1 MNTSFI
7 EFLARK
13 GAVRFGEFTLKSG
26 RESPYF
32 IDLGAISGGSST
44 AELGKYYASTMQ
56 AAFGDRFDVVF
67 GPAYKAIPLALGAT
81 LALNS
86 MGLDRKWLFDRKEM
100 KIHGADANSVFVGS
114 QNIDHGARVIIVDDV
129 ITTGGTKME
138 AIEKLEKSL
147 KAEVVGVVIAVDR
160 MEVGKKHSA
169 LQEFSESTGVPVH
182 AIESIHNIFTH
193 LKGRSIEGKVFVS
206 DKLYEKYRAY
216 MNKYGVRF

>member
-44 AELGKYYASTMQ
+44 AELGRFYASSIQ
-56 AAFGDRFDVVF
+56 EAFKGNFDVVF
-67 GPAYKAIPLALGAT
+67 GPAYKAIPLALSAT

-86 MGLDRKWLFDRKEM
+86 MGIDKKWLFDRKEM

-114 QNIDHGARVIIVDDV
+114 QNLDHGSRVVIVDDV
-129 ITTGGTKME
+129 LTTGGTKVE

-160 MEVGKKHSA
+160 MEIGKKESA
-169 LQEFSESTGVPVH
+169 LSEFSESSGVPVH
-182 AIESIHNIFTH
+182 SIETIHNIFTH
-193 LKGRSIEGKVFVS
+193 LKGRSVDGKVYVS
-206 DKLYEKYRAY
+206 DKLFEKYRAY